1 MVSRARAVFDQ
12 TRMSSSVEPNRS
24 HQATPANDAS
34 SHRPLPA
41 TGLPTTRQ
49 SKRVSALVSLLAHL
63 LVLALLIRPIG
74 SHEGE
79 VVARAQGAGGAGPAG
94 GGGGGHNGS
103 GGVRE
108 HVDYMRIAPAPS
120 ATAAT
125 AVTTPVKKERV
136 VPPVVAPPKPVPP
149 PAVLPHPALVPPVAA
164 AAATPAPEAS
174 KIAESPIAGVGGGTG
189 RDGSTGNGPGSGG
202 GVGSG
207 IGTGRGSGT
216 GPGTGG
222 GTQANYPPTTVE
234 LFIPPLPIPGKVHGF
249 HGIAEFDV
257 DVDGKVL
264 GFTFTPTRDGSY
276 NRLLDD
282 VFKRFKFR
290 PGTTP
295 DGTPIRMKVQI
306 PFDLG

>member
-1 MVSRARAVFDQ
+1 M
-12 TRMSSSVEPNRS
+12 TSSVDPNRS
-24 HQATPANDAS
+24 LQATTAS
-34 SHRPLPA
+34 DPPSHRPLPA
-41 TGLPTTRQ
+41 TGLPAARQ
-49 SKRVSALVSLLAHL
+49 SRRASAVVSVLAHL
-63 LVLALLIRPIG
+63 LIIALLIRPIG

-79 VVARAQGAGGAGPAG
+79 VVARAQGAGGLGPAG
-94 GGGGGHNGS
+94 GGGGGHNGT

-108 HVDYMRIAPAPS
+108 HVEYVRVAPAPAPTPS
-120 ATAAT
+120 PTSQAT
-125 AVTTPVKKERV
+125 VPKVQQRV
-136 VPPVVAPPKPVPP
+136 VPPIVAPPKPVPP
-149 PAVLPHPALVPPVAA
+149 PTVVAHPAIAPPVSAPLT
-164 AAATPAPEAS
+164 TPAPTAS
-174 KIAESPIAGVGGGTG
+174 KIAESPISGVGGGTG
-189 RDGSTGNGPGSGG
+189 RDGSAGNGPGSGG

-257 DVDGKVL
+257 DADGKVL
-264 GFTFTPTRDGSY
+264 GFTFTPTKDGSY
-276 NRLLDD
+276 NRLLED

>member
-1 MVSRARAVFDQ
+1 
-12 TRMSSSVEPNRS
+12 MSSTAEPNRS
-24 HQATPANDAS
+24 VVVADNVRPRF
-34 SHRPLPA
+34 HRRRQLPA
-41 TGLPTTRQ
+41 TGLPRERTR
-49 SKRVSALVSLLAHL
+49 RRTATLVSILLHAL
-63 LVLALLIRPIG
+63 IIALLIRPIA

-94 GGGGGHNGS
+94 GGGGGHLGT
-103 GGVRE
+103 GGVSE
-108 HVDYMRIAPAPS
+108 HVDYVRVAAAPAAAPTVTPP
-120 ATAAT
+120 ATPPKAT
-125 AVTTPVKKERV
+125 IV
-136 VPPVVAPPKPVPP
+136 PPKPVPP
-149 PAVLPHPALVPPVAA
+149 LKSALTPAVQPTPAVVPPIAA
-164 AAATPAPEAS
+164 VVTPGLDPAKLAQS
-174 KIAESPIAGVGGGTG
+174 QITGVGGGTG
-189 RDGSTGNGPGSGG
+189 RDGSAGNGPGSGG

-207 IGTGRGSGT
+207 VGTGRGSGT

-257 DVDGKVL
+257 DADGKVL
-264 GFTFTPTRDGSY
+264 GFTFTPTKDGSY
-276 NRLLDD
+276 NRLLED

-290 PGTTP
+290 PGTKP

>member
-1 MVSRARAVFDQ
+1 
-12 TRMSSSVEPNRS
+12 MSSPVVDPHRS
-24 HQATPANDAS
+24 LQAATATRVSP
-34 SHRPLPA
+34 HRALPA
-41 TGLPTTRQ
+41 TGLPAPRQ
-49 SKRVSALVSLLAHL
+49 SRRASAVVSLLAHL
-63 LVLALLIRPIG
+63 LIIALLIRPIT

-94 GGGGGHNGS
+94 GGGGGHNGT

-108 HVDYMRIAPAPS
+108 HVEYVRVAPAP
-120 ATAAT
+120 AAST
-125 AVTTPVKKERV
+125 ISQVTVPKVRQRM
-136 VPPVVAPPKPVPP
+136 VPPVIAPPKPVPP
-149 PAVLPHPALVPPVAA
+149 PTIVAHPAVVPPLSTPVT
-164 AAATPAPEAS
+164 TPAPTATR
-174 KIAESPIAGVGGGTG
+174 IAESPIAGVGGGTG
-189 RDGSTGNGPGSGG
+189 RDGSAGNGPGSGG

-257 DVDGKVL
+257 DADGKVL
-264 GFTFTPTRDGSY
+264 GFTFTPTKDGSY
-276 NRLLDD
+276 NRLLED